1 MFASLVSVRTLLV
14 AIFVIMAGSGF
25 LSTLVSIRLEAA
37 GTSAFAIGL
46 VAAAYFAGLTIG
58 SLRVTPLIARVGH
71 IRSFAAFVSIF
82 SASGLAYS
90 ITMTAPF
97 WGILRLIDGFMMAG
111 VFVCL
116 ESWLNRQA
124 SAKTRSSILAAYM
137 IALYGG
143 QALGQFLLNL
153 GAERPSLPF
162 VIAAILLS
170 LSVVPVVLT
179 RIDQPRLEYVEPF
192 SLKQLYAASPLGVIG
207 VLTTGAI
214 LGAFYAL
221 GAVFVQR
228 LGMGIAE
235 VAFFTSCV
243 IGGGVALQ
251 WPLGLLSDRFDRRA
265 VIVACLLIVLAVSI
279 SLALFAAPDLRLFVL
294 GALFGGFAF
303 ALYPLCVAHS
313 NDHLSEEQRVG
324 ASSGLVLAYSA
335 GAVAGP
341 MIGSAGMQAFGV
353 QGLFGT
359 IAVIALGGVIFA
371 LWRLIVGKPVEAADQ
386 QSFQA
391 LPRTTPMVAML
402 EADHEEHVSNDK

>member
-1 MFASLVSVRTLLV
+1 MFAPLVPVRTLLI

-25 LSTLVSIRLEAA
+25 LSTLVAVRLES
-37 GTSAFAIGL
+37 GGSSALSIGL

-58 SLRVTPLIARVGH
+58 SLRVPALISRVGH

-82 SASGLAYS
+82 SASSLSYS
-90 ITMTAPF
+90 IAMSAPV
-97 WGILRLIDGFMMAG
+97 WGVLRFIDGFVMAG

-124 SAKTRSSILAAYM
+124 SARTRSSILAAYM

-153 GAERPSLPF
+153 GADRPSLPF

-170 LSVVPVVLT
+170 LSAVPVVLT
-179 RIDQPRLEYVEPF
+179 RIDQPQIEHAEPF
-192 SLKQLYAASPLGVIG
+192 TLRKLYASSPLGMVG

-221 GAVFVQR
+221 GAVFIQR
-228 LGMGIAE
+228 LGMGLSQ
-235 VAFFTSCV
+235 VALFTSCV

-251 WPLGLLSDRFDRRA
+251 WPLGHLSDRLGRRT
-265 VIVACLLIVLAVSI
+265 VIIACLLIVLALSI
-279 SLALFAAPDLRLFVL
+279 ALALFSQPSIHLFSL

-303 ALYPLCVAHS
+303 ALYPLCVAHA
-313 NDHLSEEQRVG
+313 NDFLSEEQRVG
-324 ASSGLVLAYSA
+324 ASSGLVLTYSA

-341 MIGSAGMQAFGV
+341 LIGSLGMQLFGIH
-353 QGLFGT
+353 GLFAT
-359 IAVIALGGVIFA
+359 IAVFASLGSLFA
-371 LWRLIVGKPVEAADQ
+371 LWRAIIGRSASQDDRQA
-386 QSFQA
+386 FQP
-391 LPRTTPMVAML
+391 LTRTTPIMTYL
-402 EADHEEHVSNDK
+402 EADEPGD